1 MHTRKLLITFI
12 VTVLAA
18 AGAAAASAQDG
29 WTRLG
34 EREVSHNLDH
44 DTIDVKKHKNHVKE
58 IHLAVRNAP
67 VKFRKVIIHYTD
79 GVNQE
84 VEFLE
89 DVALGHESRSIN
101 IEGDG
106 HTIKTIDFW
115 YETDSLG
122 GKKAKVTVYGR
133 A

>member
-1 MHTRKLLITFI
+1 MNTKKLLITFI
-12 VTVLAA
+12 VTGLF
-18 AGAAAASAQDG
+18 AASAAVVSAQGG
-29 WTRLG
+29 WIKLG
-34 EREVSHNLDH
+34 QKDVDHSIDH
-44 DTIDVKKHKNHVKE
+44 DTVVAHKGDHIKE
-58 IHLAVRNAP
+58 IHLSVTKAP
-67 VKFRKVIIHYTD
+67 VKFRKVIIHYAD

-89 DVALGHESRSIN
+89 DVALGHESRAIN

-106 HTIKTIDFW
+106 HVIKTIDFW